1 MITDAMSDAVQMR
14 RWWSVFD
21 GGDGLLPKW
30 HTMLLSLVLQYPG
43 FRRVPKGGTITK
55 GGGGRMGG
63 VRYAIDKQDAWQIA
77 QRTRPV
83 ILRSDG
89 KDLKKF
95 KFKTQVGLG
104 FRV

>member
-1 MITDAMSDAVQMR
+1 
-14 RWWSVFD
+14 
-21 GGDGLLPKW
+21 
-30 HTMLLSLVLQYPG
+30 
-43 FRRVPKGGTITK
+43 
-55 GGGGRMGG
+55 MGG

-104 FRV
+104 LTV